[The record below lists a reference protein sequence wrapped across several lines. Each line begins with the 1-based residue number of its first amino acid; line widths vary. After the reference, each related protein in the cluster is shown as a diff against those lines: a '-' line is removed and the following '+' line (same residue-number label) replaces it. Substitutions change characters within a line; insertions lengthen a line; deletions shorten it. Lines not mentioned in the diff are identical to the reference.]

1 MMIKLVFDKDNEQ
14 LGCDISKYQGKVDF
28 FKMKKA
34 GIKFVI
40 IRAGYGTTEDPN
52 FKSYIDGAIKAGLLV
67 GVYWFMYGGTVA
79 KAISNAKKCLEVI
92 NPYKDKIVLGVWADW
107 EYHSDEKA
115 GVVLSNATRS
125 AIVRAFLNTVSE
137 NGYFTGIYSNQD
149 YIESGKFQSDLIKD
163 YPLWYAW
170 YNKTYIDSYGM
181 KGKDGYPYFWQYT
194 SKANGP
200 SYGVSSDDIDLNR
213 GYFRLIDVPSTN
225 STVKGVTVDQFTP
238 KKGNPDDW
246 IKVISNLKKA
256 MNSTFGLAFPING
269 IIDNVL
275 ICNLNNISLGQNNPL
290 TDMNYVLQQIF
301 IWWGYE
307 ITADGIFGPKT
318 ANTVKTF
325 QRQVGIAQTMT
336 TTPEFWKKILGK

>member
-14 LGCDISKYQGKVDF
+14 LGCDISRYQGKVDF

-52 FKSYIDGAIKAGLLV
+52 FKTYIDGALKAGLLV

-92 NPYKDKIVLGVWADW
+92 KPYKDKILLGVWADW

-115 GVVLSNATRS
+115 GVVLSNASRS

-149 YIESGKFQSDLIKD
+149 YIKSGKFQSSLIKEF
-163 YPLWYAW
+163 PLWYAW
-170 YNKTYIDSYGM
+170 YDKSSINSYGM
-181 KGKDGYPYFWQYT
+181 KGKDGFPYLWQFT
-194 SKANGP
+194 SKGNG
-200 SYGVSSDDIDLNR
+200 STYGVSSVSIDLDK
-213 GYFRLIDVPSTN
+213 GYFKIVDESTTN
-225 STVKGVTVDQFTP
+225 TTVKGISVEQFIP
-238 KKGNPDDW
+238 EKGNADDW
-246 IKVISNLKKA
+246 IKIISNLKKA
-256 MNSTFGLAFPING
+256 MNSTFGLSFQING
-269 IIDNVL
+269 VIDDAL
-275 ICNLNNISLGQNNPL
+275 ICNLNNVLLGLNSPL

-301 IWWGYE
+301 IWWGYSL
-307 ITADGIFGPKT
+307 TADGIFGINT
-318 ANTVKTF
+318 ANIIGLF
-325 QRQVGIAQTMT
+325 QGQVGIPQTKN